1 MRPIVTDRFQSQAF
15 GLYQYVNHLTSL
27 SVRLK
32 CVVIVCD
39 NGDGDLLIRF
49 DVNVLIEAPP
59 AALAAGV
66 SSDEDDVEES
76 LSDVESLSDCSIS
89 TFSLE
94 SSSTSAMCHFLARN
108 NTVK

>member
-49 DVNVLIEAPP
+49 DVNV
-59 AALAAGV
+59 
-66 SSDEDDVEES
+66 
-76 LSDVESLSDCSIS
+76 
-89 TFSLE
+89 
-94 SSSTSAMCHFLARN
+94 
-108 NTVK
+108 